1 MALPRYLPRW
11 VAVAW
16 IFVTPAYAADQ
27 SVLPWLSPPTEKPA
41 TLPDWAPTSPSGP
54 TYRVQQVAAPEYTV
68 SAPTPPSPLILK
80 GPNAPAPPAWSWT
93 GFYVGA
99 HVGALFGQ
107 RD

>member
-1 MALPRYLPRW
+1 
-11 VAVAW
+11 
-16 IFVTPAYAADQ
+16 
-27 SVLPWLSPPTEKPA
+27 
-41 TLPDWAPTSPSGP
+41 
-54 TYRVQQVAAPEYTV
+54 VQQVAAPEYTV